1 MKWLLVF
8 GGLAAAGAALLGVL
22 TLVGSRLP
30 RDHVASRRALI
41 RRPPA
46 EVFAAIQDFGR
57 AAEWRGDVKR
67 VSVLGEVGGR
77 LRFREEGAHG
87 AMTLEVMELVPGER
101 LVTRI
106 ADPELPFGGTWT
118 YELKPAAAG
127 TEIEITER
135 GFVKPALFR
144 ALARYVFGHHRTL
157 EQYLRALGKRFGED
171 VAPAPGAAAA

>member
-1 MKWLLVF
+1 MKWLLVL
-8 GGLAAAGAALLGVL
+8 GGVGAACAGLLGVL
-22 TLVGSRLP
+22 ALVGSRLP
-30 RDHVASRRALI
+30 RDHVASRRAFI

-46 EVFAAIQDFGR
+46 EVFAAIQDFAR

-67 VSVLGEVGGR
+67 VSVLGEVDGK

-87 AMTLEVMELVPGER
+87 SLTLEVVERVPDTR

-106 ADPELPFGGTWT
+106 ADAELPFGGTWT
-118 YELKPAAAG
+118 YELEPANGG

-144 ALARYVFGHHRTL
+144 ALAKYVFGHHRTL
-157 EQYLRALGKRFGED
+157 EQYLRALRKRFGED
-171 VAPAPGAAAA
+171 V